1 MLYGAAVV
9 DGRVESSRKSLVT
22 PPGLVDVPEV
32 VNMRERMGS
41 CNMK

>member
-1 MLYGAAVV
+1 MLWGAAVV
-9 DGRVESSRKSLVT
+9 VGRVESSMKSLVT